1 MTTIKSM
8 LDSLIM
14 RNMVRKIISFYLD
27 DMKNE
32 INKIKWWGWF
42 WEIVR
47 WVWFGNLL
55 GVFWRRDKLCYDGE
69 ISQ

>member
-14 RNMVRKIISFYLD
+14 RNMVGKIISFYLD

-32 INKIKWWGWF
+32 IKKYNG
-42 WEIVR
+42 EVG
-47 WVWFGNLL
+47 FGNLL
-55 GVFWRRDKLCYDGE
+55 GEFWRRDKLCYDGE